1 MSESAKKIIK
11 YFCDRFLKM
20 DYYPTTINAIFEL
33 EIGIIKSFDDKM
45 IKILNNS
52 GVKLIGDFSKLTL
65 EDIEKLVKEKGIDAS
80 VLQGAF
86 IAATLIANAWKKRTN
101 YLKKT
106 KMKVLIAGLDNA
118 GKTSLINR
126 LTNISYMDIVNL
138 EPTVGANIEEFQSEK
153 LNLIIWDLGGQSNH
167 IKEYLTEPEKFFVQ
181 VDVLIFVFDSQDDVR
196 YDQALKYLSDIID
209 ILDVLNEFPFLMI
222 LLNKADSDVVEDPDY
237 RIKLEYLT
245 EQITGV
251 FAKREK
257 DWQFE
262 ITPTSIYNLY
272 ANQPE
277 IVRDI
282 KDIFSFKK
290 KAESVKEKEPVKVE
304 EPSIDPSKKILEKTV
319 EQNVLIESK
328 LQKILEINLQLMEKV
343 ATELADIKRV
353 LRTITPSDL
362 SKSLFSIPFEK
373 VPSEFITSLEEEEEP
388 IVEKKRKE
396 KPRKELKEKKRNEP
410 IEGPPKKLES
420 LPTTQ
425 VKGRESSTIKE
436 EITKQINEKTLSTP
450 IQSPSSA
457 QQRPIELNSLRPP
470 PPPPPLIQAASSNF
484 SIRAQSEQTNRAQ
497 IISELKE
504 IFIKRGIVK

>member
-11 YFCDRFLKM
+11 YFCDRFLKI
-20 DYYPTTINAIFEL
+20 DYYPTSINAIFDI
-33 EIGIIKSFDDKM
+33 EIGLIKGFDDKT
-45 IKILNNS
+45 IKILTGS

-65 EDIEKLVKEKGIDAS
+65 EEIEKLVKEKGIDAS
-80 VLQGAF
+80 ILQSAF
-86 IAATLIANAWKKRTN
+86 IAASLIVNAWKKRTN
-101 YLKKT
+101 YLKKS

-126 LTNISYMDIVNL
+126 LTNVSYMDIVNL

-181 VDVLIFVFDSQDDVR
+181 IDVLIFVVDSQDDGR
-196 YDQALKYLSDIID
+196 YDQAIKYLSDIID
-209 ILDVLNEFPFLMI
+209 ILDFLNEFPFLMI
-222 LLNKADSDVVEDPDY
+222 LLNKADSDIVEDPDY

-245 EQITGV
+245 EQITEV
-251 FAKREK
+251 FTKREK
-257 DWQFE
+257 AWQFE

-290 KAESVKEKEPVKVE
+290 KEESVKEKESVKETELSV
-304 EPSIDPSKKILEKTV
+304 DASKKILEKTV
-319 EQNVLIESK
+319 EQNLQIESK

-343 ATELADIKRV
+343 ATELSDIKRV
-353 LRTITPSDL
+353 LRAITPSDL

-373 VPSEFITSLEEEEEP
+373 VPLEFISSLEVEEEP
-388 IVEKKRKE
+388 IDEKKKKEKTRKEPKEKKRKE
-396 KPRKELKEKKRNEP
+396 S
-410 IEGPPKKLES
+410 IEGPPKRLEV
-420 LPTTQ
+420 LPTSQ
-425 VKGRESSTIKE
+425 EKSIEGSTLKDG
-436 EITKQINEKTLSTP
+436 ITKQIKEKTLSSQ

-457 QQRPIELNSLRPP
+457 QLRPTELTSLRPP
-470 PPPPPLIQAASSNF
+470 LPPPPPVQMAPSEP
-484 SIRAQSEQTNRAQ
+484 SIRAQSAQANRAQ